1 MVLVVALS
9 IGLLV
14 ARLTMRGLGEL
25 IAVCRLHD
33 VIEVKAVSEFARAI
47 DFHHFTGSADS
58 ESIDIDLKD
67 GWQFAYPQELLSGLL
82 AVSLMLVGVL
92 PRELLSRE

>member
-14 ARLTMRGLGEL
+14 ARLALRGLGEL

-33 VIEVKAVSEFARAI
+33 VVEVKAVSEF
-47 DFHHFTGSADS
+47 T
-58 ESIDIDLKD
+58 
-67 GWQFAYPQELLSGLL
+67 
-82 AVSLMLVGVL
+82 
-92 PRELLSRE
+92 